1 MWAKYWKDVRIIRNK
16 PDKVIVE
23 KYVIELWETL
33 LILDIPYFWRLF
45 WIAKFRSYEGKK
57 NLLRKEVKRGTLE
70 DYKLWL
76 MELEKAWWITK
87 AIVHNWK
94 RCFSF
99 ERIKQKMQLILQKT
113 KVTRRKLSCFCD
125 NFWYKIFMYG

>member
-23 KYVIELWETL
+23 KYVIESWETL

-76 MELEKAWWITK
+76 MELG
-87 AIVHNWK
+87 
-94 RCFSF
+94 
-99 ERIKQKMQLILQKT
+99 
-113 KVTRRKLSCFCD
+113 KVMD
-125 NFWYKIFMYG
+125 NQSYCI